1 MKYLILTC
9 LLASAGR
16 VVSQDTNALNDSV
29 ISKWCKA
36 IVNLDCRPSKNL
48 LPENYTPAYKIG
60 SAVFLEYENEYYL
73 VSVRHVLEDKD
84 EINAAFTKDPDPIC
98 YKIFA
103 VPRGDTVAKF
113 PEGID
118 ENLVLLN
125 LGDGMPGQRPYIF
138 SSGVD
143 DIAVISL
150 RRQKLFVEAL
160 LAKGYEPVTVDDI
173 DIDCAIVGD
182 QKIAAF
188 GFPGDMFETGKQ
200 GNITLGQ
207 FASRSPVASL
217 PVITEGTIGDV
228 REGRSSFTGN
238 IFVTKGSSG
247 GPIVSE
253 NKLVGIVSRQVT
265 VYKDY
270 YKKREL
276 HFIKSSLIMPLVEK
290 LHLQNR

>member
-1 MKYLILTC
+1 MC
-9 LLASAGR
+9 LLAGVGR
-16 VVSQDTNALNDSV
+16 AVSQVPGTPGDEV

-36 IVNLDCRPSKNL
+36 IINLDCRPSKNL

-60 SAVFLEYENEYYL
+60 SAVFLEYENGYYL

-84 EINAAFTKDPDPIC
+84 EINLPFTKDPDPIC

-118 ENLVLLN
+118 ENLVLQN
-125 LGDGMPGQRPYIF
+125 LGDGMTEQRPYIF
-138 SSGVD
+138 SSGLD

-150 RRQKLFVEAL
+150 RNQKLFVEAL
-160 LAKGYEPVTVDDI
+160 FAKGYEPITVDDI
-173 DIDCAIVGD
+173 DIDCAIVAD

-217 PVITEGTIGDV
+217 PVITEGTVGDV
-228 REGRSSFTGN
+228 RDGRSSFTAN

-247 GPIVSE
+247 GPVVSD
-253 NKLVGIVSRQVT
+253 NRLVGIVSRQVT

-276 HFIKSSLIMPLVEK
+276 HFIKSSLIMPMVEK
-290 LHLQNR
+290 LHLQKR